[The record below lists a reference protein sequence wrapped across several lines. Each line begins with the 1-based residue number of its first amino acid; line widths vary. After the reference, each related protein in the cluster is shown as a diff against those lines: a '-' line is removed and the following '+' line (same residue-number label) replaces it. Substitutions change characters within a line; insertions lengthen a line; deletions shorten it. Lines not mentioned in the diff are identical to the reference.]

1 MCHLEIIHLDGKR
14 EEIPLR
20 YCGRE
25 LCFLDKVRL
34 TAAMFRR
41 IRRHSNARI
50 VTRSPEKIRYLLQ
63 LPKDEPGI
71 EKPRRVY

>member
-1 MCHLEIIHLDGKR
+1 MCHLEIIHSDGKK

-41 IRRHSNARI
+41 IRKRTNARI
-50 VTRSPEKIRYLLQ
+50 VTRTPEKVRYLLQ